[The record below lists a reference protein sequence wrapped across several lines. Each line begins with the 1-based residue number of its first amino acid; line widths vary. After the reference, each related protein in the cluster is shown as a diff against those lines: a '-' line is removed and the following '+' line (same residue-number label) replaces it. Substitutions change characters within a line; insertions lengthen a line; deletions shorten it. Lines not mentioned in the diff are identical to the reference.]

1 MPKNFYPHK
10 TIRGIKKTVHR
21 HVMEEHLGR
30 ELEFNEHVYHVNGDS
45 RDNRIENLIV
55 IIKNYNRSK

>member
-1 MPKNFYPHK
+1 MMSKNFYPHK
-10 TIRGIKKTVHR
+10 TIRGVKKTVHR

-30 ELEFNEHVYHVNGDS
+30 LLESHEHVYHINGDS

-55 IIKNYNRSK
+55 ITKNYGRK